1 VTKDDTDETPTSWK
15 QLRVKTNLG
24 VLASAALVLGTVLWQ
39 GFQINAAVESNSDSV
54 ADLTLVVD
62 ELAGAVSLAN
72 ELDTRTEI
80 LFGEIDSLRGQY
92 QEQADLWIEISTNTE
107 RAEQLRADLDSTQW
121 QVDDILVRAGEFYAI
136 NDTVNDLQWKVDDLE
151 RRVAEAFGMEM
162 ADDGGADLD
171 WQVSDLIRQVAELQ
185 GRVNASGDLEWK
197 ITDLENGLDWEID
210 ELTRQVTELRV
221 RLDTGHGVEQ
231 WQIDDLWNHSHDVY
245 GRTDDLYGRTDD
257 LYDLV
262 WRIWY
267 AVESQQWSHPYL
279 FD

>member
-1 VTKDDTDETPTSWK
+1 MTKDDTDETPTSWK

>member
-1 VTKDDTDETPTSWK
+1 MTEAATGETPTSWK

-24 VLASAALVLGTVLWQ
+24 VLVSAAVVLGTVLWQ

-72 ELDTRTEI
+72 ELDTRTNI

-107 RAEQLRADLDSTQW
+107 RAEQLRADLDATQW
-121 QVDDILVRAGEFYAI
+121 QVDDILVRAGEFYAV
-136 NDTVNDLQWKVDDLE
+136 NDTVSDLQWKVDDLE

-221 RLDTGHGVEQ
+221 RLETGHGVEQ
-231 WQIDDLWNHSHDVY
+231 WQIDDLWNHSHDVW
-245 GRTDDLYGRTDD
+245 GRTDDLYFRTDE
-257 LYDLV
+257 LFDLV
-262 WRIWY
+262 WRVWY
-267 AVESQQWSHPYL
+267 AVESQPWSHPYL
-279 FD
+279 YE

>member
-1 VTKDDTDETPTSWK
+1 MSKSDTDQTPTSWK

-54 ADLTLVVD
+54 SDLTLVVD
-62 ELAGAVSLAN
+62 NLAGAVSLAN
-72 ELDTRTEI
+72 ELDTRTNI

-107 RAEQLRADLDSTQW
+107 RVDQVRSDLDDAQW
-121 QVDDILVRAGEFYAI
+121 QISDITARAGEFYAVA
-136 NDTVNDLQWKVDDLE
+136 DEVSDLSWKVDDLE

-162 ADDGGADLD
+162 ADDGGADLE
-171 WQVSDLIRQVAELQ
+171 WQVSDLIRQVAELH

-197 ITDLENGLDWEID
+197 LTDLENGLDWEID

-221 RLDTGHGVEQ
+221 RMDTGGGIEQ
-231 WQIDDLWNHSHDVY
+231 WQIDDLWNHSHDVW
-245 GRTDDLYGRTDD
+245 GRTEDLYGRSDEM
-257 LYDLV
+257 YDMI
-262 WRIWY
+262 WRLWS
-267 AVESQQWSHPYL
+267 ALETRSWSHDYL
-279 FD
+279 YN